1 MKLRNKLVGVTL
13 LGAAVGS
20 SALSL
25 GRARGAV
32 VLGQPLSLAVEVRV
46 DSPDDAIP
54 QCFRAEV
61 LHGDLAVDPNRVRV
75 IVQAPGAGSQ
85 DAVIR
90 IRSTAI
96 VDEPVVGVVLHALC
110 GQQGVRRYDFLPE
123 YPAELVA
130 AQVPVARAVESSISA
145 TPDVGRVA
153 AAPVAPVPLAPRAV
167 APRPAPVRA
176 PEATARAAQTKVSPP
191 AKRPAPR
198 PAAAAPRAENSA
210 KAAPTAQLA
219 APPTTGRPRLTLDA
233 PLRSITAL
241 PGPPA
246 ENSAE
251 RADAAATWRALNAQ
265 PGDMLD
271 TQRLQALE
279 EQAKGVQA
287 ARDKAER
294 DLRARLERAE
304 QRLDDA
310 ENKRVDIALVYGL
323 LALLLLTI
331 AAAAYFWHRA
341 RKAALE
347 AANWVQGPVVPSV
360 SPTFASGSA
369 DTPLRDDAFEHPPT
383 PAGAGLDKWATAAGL
398 GAPVPSSAAA
408 RATPAAVP
416 VRAESPMAAQ
426 RTMNPEE
433 FFDVQQH
440 ADFFVSLG
448 QYDQAIEVLKNH
460 IEEHAEMSP
469 LAFLEL
475 FKIYHTLGR
484 QSEYNALRDSFQRMF
499 NARIPNFAAFADE
512 GLGLDDY
519 PATLLSIET
528 AWGDARVLDT
538 LEANIFRHPEDT
550 GRPLDLAA
558 FRDLLLLHAVAKNV
572 LQVGD
577 GVVPDTGGNNTWRG
591 GLDDGSSLRPRRITQ
606 PDFSA
611 SLAPAGLDLDLASVP
626 AAMASATLASVAA
639 VPPTPDMDSG
649 PIPLSSPQ
657 YDHGLMLD
665 LDLSGTSMQP
675 LAPQDAPVTPP
686 LPDIDLDID
695 LELLDMHS
703 GPMAVPPAD
712 AAAPPQAPDA
722 SNKPAMDSGLIDFD
736 LFDPN
741 TEARIAPKSTR

>member
-46 DSPDDAIP
+46 DNPDDAIA

-61 LHGDLAVDPNRVRV
+61 THGDLAVDASRVRV

-85 DAVIR
+85 DAVVR

-130 AQVPVARAVESSISA
+130 AQVPVARAAESSA
-145 TPDVGRVA
+145 FPTPDAGRVV
-153 AAPVAPVPLAPRAV
+153 AAPVAPAPRAPAAA
-167 APRPAPVRA
+167 APRPAPARA
-176 PEATARAAQTKVSPP
+176 PQATARAAQAKAIPP
-191 AKRPAPR
+191 ARRPAPR
-198 PAAAAPRAENSA
+198 PVAAAPRVEKAA
-210 KAAPTAQLA
+210 KAEPAAQSVT
-219 APPTTGRPRLTLDA
+219 PPSTGRPRLTLDA

-241 PGPPA
+241 AGPPA
-246 ENSAE
+246 ENPAE
-251 RADAAATWRALNAQ
+251 RADAAAAWRALNAQ
-265 PGDMLD
+265 PSDMLD

-304 QRLDDA
+304 QRLDEA
-310 ENKRVDIALVYGL
+310 ESKRVDIALVYGL

-347 AANWVQGPVVPSV
+347 AAHWAQGPIVAGGVPSV
-360 SPTFASGSA
+360 SPTFASASA
-369 DTPLRDDAFEHPPT
+369 SKPLGDDAVERTPA
-383 PAGAGLDKWATAAGL
+383 PAGAGLDKWAAAAGL
-398 GAPVPSSAAA
+398 GAPVPSVTA
-408 RATPAAVP
+408 RATPVAVP
-416 VRAESPMAAQ
+416 VRVEPPMAAQ

-448 QYDQAIEVLKNH
+448 QYDQAIEVLKKH

-572 LQVGD
+572 LHAGGD
-577 GVVPDTGGNNTWRG
+577 SLLPDGGGSNTWKG
-591 GLDDGSSLRPRRITQ
+591 GLDDGAALRPRRLAQ

-626 AAMASATLASVAA
+626 ATLASVAS
-639 VPPTPDMDSG
+639 VSPRPEMDSG

-657 YDHGLMLD
+657 YDHGLVLD
-665 LDLSGTSMQP
+665 LDLSGTHNAPLEQP
-675 LAPQDAPVTPP
+675 QAPAAPP
-686 LPDIDLDID
+686 LPDIGLDID
-695 LELLDMHS
+695 LELLDMDS
-703 GPMAVPPAD
+703 GAMALPQSD
-712 AAAPPQAPDA
+712 AATPAATPAA
-722 SNKPAMDSGLIDFD
+722 GNKPAVDSGLIDFD

>member
-46 DSPDDAIP
+46 DSPDEATA

-130 AQVPVARAVESSISA
+130 AQVPVARAAETSVSA
-145 TPDVGRVA
+145 VPA
-153 AAPVAPVPLAPRAV
+153 AGSAHSAPVARAAV
-167 APRPAPVRA
+167 RPAPVRA
-176 PEATARAAQTKVSPP
+176 PEAAARPP
-191 AKRPAPR
+191 RPKAVAPVKRPAPR
-198 PAAAAPRAENSA
+198 PAAAAPRAE
-210 KAAPTAQLA
+210 KATQPAPAAQA
-219 APPTTGRPRLTLDA
+219 AATSQPTGRPRLTLDA

-241 PGPPA
+241 AGPPA
-246 ENSAE
+246 ENPTE
-251 RADAAATWRALNAQ
+251 RADAAAAWRALNAQ
-265 PGDMLD
+265 PSDMLD

-347 AANWVQGPVVPSV
+347 AAHWAQAPVAAGAAPSAAP
-360 SPTFASGSA
+360 SLAAASAG
-369 DTPLRDDAFEHPPT
+369 TPLQDETFDRPPT
-383 PAGAGLDKWATAAGL
+383 PAGAGLGQWANAAGL
-398 GAPVPSSAAA
+398 GAPVAAA
-408 RATPAAVP
+408 AVRTMPAAVP
-416 VRAESPMAAQ
+416 GHAGPAITAG

-448 QYDQAIEVLKNH
+448 QYDQAIEVLKKH
-460 IEEHAEMSP
+460 IEEYAEMSP

-484 QSEYNALRDSFQRMF
+484 QSEYNNLRESFQRMF

-528 AWGDARVLDT
+528 AWGDPRVLDT
-538 LEANIFRHPEDT
+538 LEANVYRHPEDT

-558 FRDLLLLHAVAKNV
+558 FRDLLLLHAVARNV
-572 LQVGD
+572 LHAGGGE
-577 GVVPDTGGNNTWRG
+577 GVAADTGGHNTWKG
-591 GLDDGSSLRPRRITQ
+591 GLEGSAAPRPKPVVQ

-611 SLAPAGLDLDLASVP
+611 SLAPAGLDLDLDL
-626 AAMASATLASVAA
+626 ASAPVALAAAAPVQPTLEV
-639 VPPTPDMDSG
+639 DSG
-649 PIPLSSPQ
+649 SMPLSSPQ
-657 YDHGLMLD
+657 YDHGLVLD
-665 LDLSGTSMQP
+665 LDLSSTHMPQQSA
-675 LAPQDAPVTPP
+675 LDAAPAMPP

-695 LELLDMHS
+695 LGLLDMES
-703 GPMAVPPAD
+703 GPVGTPQPSA
-712 AAAPPQAPDA
+712 AAAPAPA
-722 SNKPAMDSGLIDFD
+722 PAADKSDVDSGLIDFD
-736 LFDPN
+736 LFDPS